1 MIKPSKV
8 LPVLPDYTLEGFHLG
23 PICHGNG
30 SDCLMMLQRHSK
42 AYETPCDN
50 MVGLSNGT

>member
-1 MIKPSKV
+1 MIKTSKI

-30 SDCLMMLQRHSK
+30 SDRLMMLQSCT
-42 AYETPCDN
+42 AAF
-50 MVGLSNGT
+50 LAL

>member
-42 AYETPCDN
+42 AYETPRDN
-50 MVGLSNGT
+50 MAGLSNGT